1 MTGAAAALAVLLVVA
16 AIDVWIY
23 TDARRRSDGGDP
35 VVVTIGPVEIAT
47 PTAWLL
53 GCVLLWIFFVPAYMV
68 ARGQ

>member
-1 MTGAAAALAVLLVVA
+1 
-16 AIDVWIY
+16 
-23 TDARRRSDGGDP
+23 
-35 VVVTIGPVEIAT
+35 VVTIGPVEIAT